1 VQVISKARVREA
13 CTVALTTLVIVW
25 CGITTSSATQV
36 SGHGRAITPPSP
48 RSSVNGLDMYT
59 INGAPFGVYTP
70 IRVLT
75 FDSTQFQVRVG
86 LAKHAIDGG
95 EEKTSAM
102 CQSTAGCVAAVNGDF
117 FDVTDTNMPDVG
129 DEVGGIIQN
138 CVLLHTPEVAHE
150 QVNLNGGVVANS
162 FNWSSTLDVNGTS
175 VAVTAINQE
184 LPMSYLNVDVPL
196 SGTLLF
202 TAQYALKTP
211 TAPNRL
217 NFEFVQVG
225 GTASPTAIN
234 TTTQLKLVAETA
246 QPVKVSPD
254 HIDVSAT
261 TGTALAE
268 LSVGDTV
275 SMTTTS
281 SAGCN
286 DIGGHPILLDNGVV
300 GPINRADTYM
310 ATPCARTVIGWTA
323 SGETVIMSIAGI
335 DTKSGATM
343 YQMVT
348 LLLSQNVV
356 TALDLD
362 GGGSTS
368 LFANGQLVYPP
379 SKSERAVSTALLVV
393 RTS

>member
-1 VQVISKARVREA
+1 MCAAVVAS
-13 CTVALTTLVIVW
+13 VALFPCAVTASNATPL
-25 CGITTSSATQV
+25 SASARPDAPLSARTN
-36 SGHGRAITPPSP
+36 TD
-48 RSSVNGLDMYT
+48 GLDMYT

-75 FDSTQFQVRVG
+75 FDASQFHVAIG

-95 EEKTSAM
+95 EEKTSSM
-102 CQSTAGCVAAVNGDF
+102 CRATTGCVAAVNGDF
-117 FDVTDTNMPDVG
+117 FDVTDTGQPDVG

-150 QVNLNGGVVANS
+150 QVNLNAGEVSNT

-175 VAVTAINQE
+175 VPVTAINQE
-184 LPMSYLNVDVPL
+184 LPMSYLHVNVPL

-211 TAPNRL
+211 SAPNRL
-217 NFEFVQVG
+217 NYEFVKVG
-225 GTASPTAIN
+225 GSTSPTAIN
-234 TTTQLKLVAETA
+234 TTTELKLVAESS

-254 HIDVSAT
+254 HIDISAPVSS
-261 TGTALAE
+261 ALGG
-268 LSVGDTV
+268 LNVGDTLA
-275 SMTTTS
+275 MTTTS
-281 SAGCN
+281 TAGCN
-286 DIGGHPILLDNGVV
+286 NIGGHPILLDNGVV

-310 ATPCARTVIGWTA
+310 ATPCGRTIIGWTA
-323 SGETVIMSIAGI
+323 TGETVIMSIAGI

-368 LFANGQLVYPP
+368 LFANGRVVYPP
-379 SKSERAVSTALLVV
+379 SKEERPVSTALLVV
-393 RTS
+393 QNS